1 MLVSFWTVRIMEGEN
16 TIKKKKSFWGKPAE
30 IRQKIYCR
38 ISISGY
44 CDESEIETEI
54 ERLSAEQLKTNGW
67 GNDFS
72 GWQRFISPEESV
84 RLTEE
89 HGWDLN
95 YPISGKININYLDKW
110 TVATAS
116 TKLNAK
122 QFVQY
127 LKDYGNLDCATLE
140 SIKE

>member
-1 MLVSFWTVRIMEGEN
+1 MKENTVKKKDSFW
-16 TIKKKKSFWGKPAE
+16 SKPKE
-30 IRQKIYCR
+30 VRQKIYCR
-38 ISISGY
+38 ISISGI
-44 CDESEIETEI
+44 CDESEIEAEI
-54 ERLSAEQLKTNGW
+54 ERVSAEQLKTSGW
-67 GNDFS
+67 GKDFS

-95 YPISGKININYLDKW
+95 YPIDGKVHIEYLDKW

-122 QFVQY
+122 QFTQY
-127 LKDYGNLDCATLE
+127 LRDYGIAVDFNNLNLN
-140 SIKE
+140 K